1 MAPAAPY
8 SNTTIGVDSS
18 IWDNIDFTVNIPGDL
33 IALASFVV
41 AYFALRRQGVRAITA
56 PFADAVTTS
65 TPSVDGRESE

>member
-18 IWDNIDFTVNIPGDL
+18 IWEKIDFTINVPGDL
-33 IALASFVV
+33 IAFASFVV
-41 AYFALRRQGVRAITA
+41 ACFALRRHGVRAITA
-56 PFADAVTTS
+56 PFADAVTS